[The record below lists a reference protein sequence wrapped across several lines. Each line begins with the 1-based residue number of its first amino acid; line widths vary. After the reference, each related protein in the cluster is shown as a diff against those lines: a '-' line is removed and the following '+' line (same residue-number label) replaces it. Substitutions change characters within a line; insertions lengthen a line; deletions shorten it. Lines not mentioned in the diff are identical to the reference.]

1 MTENKEAEEMKEFM
15 TILMDVKVSLADQ
28 NGKLDILLD
37 MKPKLDTA
45 YDTANVADRR
55 STENEKDINNLQ
67 TKVSTKAN
75 KDDVKRIIDEKDNWQ
90 RNLPAWV
97 AAMIAIVALLLPY
110 FN

>member
-1 MTENKEAEEMKEFM
+1 MTENKEVEEMKEFM

-45 YDTANVADRR
+45 YDTANIADRR
-55 STENEKDINNLQ
+55 STENEKDIGKLQ

-75 KDDVKRIIDEKDNWQ
+75 KHDVKRIVEDKDNWQ
-90 RNLPAWV
+90 KNLPMWV
-97 AAMIAIVALLLPY
+97 AATIAIVALLLPY

>member
-1 MTENKEAEEMKEFM
+1 MTENKEVEEMKEFM

-45 YDTANVADRR
+45 YDTANIADRR
-55 STENEKDINNLQ
+55 SIENEKDIGKLQ

-75 KDDVKRIIDEKDNWQ
+75 KDDVKRIVDDKDNWQ

>member
-1 MTENKEAEEMKEFM
+1 MTEYKEVEEMKEFM

-45 YDTANVADRR
+45 YDTANIADRR
-55 STENEKDINNLQ
+55 ATENEKDIGKLQ

-75 KDDVKRIIDEKDNWQ
+75 KDDVKRIVDDKDNWQ

-97 AAMIAIVALLLPY
+97 AATIAIVALLLPY